1 MTDSNNFVPFE
12 LRGIGLQDLELRIK
26 AVETA
31 TAFYKNIIP
40 SNLNDYNEKINE
52 LINKIYTFYVTNK
65 ELH

>member
-1 MTDSNNFVPFE
+1 MTDPNYVEESTIWPE
-12 LRGIGLQDLELRIK
+12 DIALRIK

-52 LINKIYTFYVTNK
+52 LINKIYKFYVANK